1 MLDNT
6 TLLYKYVHKVY
17 VENQKVF
24 LDDDVFTEDQISAL
38 KELAKQII
46 PTGWSEL
53 PMSKVLF
60 GNGWKVSF
68 KQPGQFIMSDSNED
82 ETALCIDEDWYVLR
96 GDHRLAFE
104 GDPLRTPSEMKAIF
118 DSLAPQYESREFG

>member
-24 LDDDVFTEDQISAL
+24 LDEDVFTEDQIAAL
-38 KELAKQII
+38 KELANQII
-46 PTGWSEL
+46 PKDWMEG
-53 PMSKVLF
+53 PKSKILF

-68 KQPGQFIMSDSNED
+68 KEPGQFTVSDSTQE
-82 ETALCIDEDWYVLR
+82 ETALCIDEEWHILR

-104 GDPLRTPSEMKAIF
+104 GDPLRTPNEMKAIF
-118 DSLAPQYESREFG
+118 DSLAPQYEYREFG

>member
-24 LDDDVFTEDQISAL
+24 LDEDVFTEDQIAAL
-38 KELAKQII
+38 KDIAKQII
-46 PTGWSEL
+46 PKGWAEM

-68 KQPGQFIMSDSNED
+68 KEPGQFIMSDQKEE
-82 ETALCIDEDWYVLR
+82 ETALCIDEEWYVLR

-104 GDPLRTPSEMKAIF
+104 GDSLRTPNEMKAIF
-118 DSLAPQYESREFG
+118 DSLAPQYECREF